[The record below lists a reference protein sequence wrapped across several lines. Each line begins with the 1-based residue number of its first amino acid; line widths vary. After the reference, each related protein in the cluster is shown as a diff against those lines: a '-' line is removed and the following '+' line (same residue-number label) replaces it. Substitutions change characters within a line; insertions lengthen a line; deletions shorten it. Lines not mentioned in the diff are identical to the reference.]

1 MPETVVVSRGG
12 GAPYSK
18 GLMAQSLSAIGLPL
32 ERAYELARR
41 VEGRLDALGAE
52 RIEAAELSALAEDV
66 LALEEGDAAVS
77 RFRHWRALDHLDRP
91 LVILL
96 AGTAGVGKS
105 TLATMLAHRLGLT
118 RVIATDVIRQ
128 VLRAFLSREFMPVV
142 HYSSFEAGAAVAESL
157 EDRDVAGFE
166 LQAAR
171 VGTGV
176 SAIIDRACRER
187 TPLIV
192 EGIHVL
198 PGTLQDALGSRCVA
212 VEALLVV
219 EDEDRHR
226 AHFGLR
232 GGERPAARYLE
243 RFAEIRKLQ
252 DHLTERARA
261 AGVPVVDNATI
272 DIALAAVMDLVL
284 SRVGRVSSS
293 TAS

>member
-32 ERAYELARR
+32 ERAYELARG

-77 RFRHWRALDHLDRP
+77 RFRHWRALDRLDRP
-91 LVILL
+91 LVVLL

-128 VLRAFLSREFMPVV
+128 VLRAFLSHDFMPVV

-176 SAIIDRACRER
+176 SAIVDRACRER

-198 PGTLQDALGSRCVA
+198 PGALQDALGSRCVA

-272 DIALAAVMDLVL
+272 DIALAEVMDLVL

>member
-128 VLRAFLSREFMPVV
+128 VLRAFLSHDFMPVV

-198 PGTLQDALGSRCVA
+198 PGTLQEALGSRCVA

-261 AGVPVVDNATI
+261 AGVPVVDIATI
-272 DIALAAVMDLVL
+272 DIALAEVMDLVL
-284 SRVGRVSSS
+284 SRVGRASSS

>member
-1 MPETVVVSRGG
+1 
-12 GAPYSK
+12 
-18 GLMAQSLSAIGLPL
+18 MAQSLSAIGLPL

-272 DIALAAVMDLVL
+272 DIALAEVMDLVL